1 MGATSYRY
9 LVNDISKSFNLNFPD
24 SNITSPQILYWCRVA
39 ENFIRQRTLKVMM
52 TGSYLTEFQSV
63 SIQTDGVRKW
73 IVLPS
78 QIVDLDNE
86 KGVDYIMYQQD
97 IPFGK
102 QIRFVQTDVNVIDR
116 LYYNP
121 YETPSPS
128 NPYFYR
134 VGQNIYV
141 LGIENVGIT
150 QVQMGLYTSLDTRPS
165 LIPIDSLIGID
176 EEQIP
181 SLKEL
186 VFQYAKLSLIV
197 PKDRVEEGTDDRNEN
212 IKTFSKATQAQQT
225 E

>member
-1 MGATSYRY
+1 MAQTSYRY
-9 LVNDISKSFNLNFPD
+9 LVADIQKSFNMNFPD
-24 SNITSPQILYWCRVA
+24 SNVTSPQILYWCRVA

-63 SIQTDGVRKW
+63 PIVTDNIRKW

-86 KGVDYIMYQQD
+86 KGVDYIMYQQP

-134 VGQNIYV
+134 VGQNIYI
-141 LGIENVGIT
+141 LGVENVSIT
-150 QVQMGLYTSLDTRPS
+150 NVQMGLYTSLDTRPS
-165 LIPIDSLIGID
+165 LIPIDSAIGID
-176 EEQIP
+176 EEQVP

-186 VFQYAKLSLIV
+186 VFQYARMSLLA
-197 PKDRVEEGTDDRNEN
+197 PKDRTEEGDDNRSEST
-212 IKTFSKATQAQQT
+212 KTFAKNTQPDQQQ
-225 E
+225 